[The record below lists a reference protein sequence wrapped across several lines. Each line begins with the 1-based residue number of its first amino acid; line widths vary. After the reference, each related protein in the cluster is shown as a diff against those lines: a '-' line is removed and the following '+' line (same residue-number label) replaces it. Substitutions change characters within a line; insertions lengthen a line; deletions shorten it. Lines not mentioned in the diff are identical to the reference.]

1 MMSILGTIFVGLVV
15 GFIARAVKPGDDKL
29 GWIMTAILG
38 IAGSFLASYA
48 GAAMGLYRP
57 GDAAG
62 FIASVIGA
70 IVLLLLYGLV
80 KGKSA

>member
-70 IVLLLLYGLV
+70 IVLLVLYGLV